1 MRERCKEEEDE
12 RDVRR
17 ERMRER
23 CKEGEDERE
32 M

>member
-1 MRERCKEEEDE
+1 MRERCKEGEDE